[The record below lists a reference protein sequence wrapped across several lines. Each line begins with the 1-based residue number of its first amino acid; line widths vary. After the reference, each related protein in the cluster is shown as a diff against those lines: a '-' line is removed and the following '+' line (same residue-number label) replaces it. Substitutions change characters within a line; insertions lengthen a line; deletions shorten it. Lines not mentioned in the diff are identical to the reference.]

1 VCFSA
6 YKQPLLYNLAVGKEL
21 VKQVYVK
28 EGLHPPSFATVRE
41 VYADLAHQL
50 RSPGYISGLLKSGEV
65 GRIGVYG
72 LQAYGLFKVRSWF
85 RRDEEEDL
93 MRFGIDWRDGWTEEH
108 CWIQAR

>member
-1 VCFSA
+1 A

-50 RSPGYISGLLKSGEV
+50 RSPGYISGLLRSGEV

-72 LQAYGLFKVRSWF
+72 LQAYGLFKIGEMVGRRSIVGYK
-85 RRDEEEDL
+85 L
-93 MRFGIDWRDGWTEEH
+93 
-108 CWIQAR
+108 